1 MFEAA
6 WRAWPLSGI
15 PGDSL
20 SSRVRIWIASWRIL
34 PAMSSKLSHS
44 QGSTCIF
51 GPYSG
56 LHWDF
61 PVTSACFCFK
71 TALPV
76 ICQWCSWCFPV
87 FHSFYESH
95 ATLHD
100 FGTCLERTIS
110 NCDGVEITRTISQPS
125 FSIFFIDFC
134 QFCVEKTPTAQP
146 RRISVIS
153 PTVLSHIPGTVS
165 TGQLWSTRE
174 REWNLARPSI
184 FFVCF
189 CYLCICCSCPDSDS
203 CCCCWASWP
212 HPTDEYTRFFL
223 AASVLVLGATRMH
236 HGASCDIMGEKNL
249 VYIYIH
255 FSIFNI
261 IFMTF
266 TDEGNGSAFQ
276 CINMPDVSYVVPEYD
291 YDPDRSSPVSSPKL
305 CTKDISE
312 AYDLLCT
319 VQAVTAPPERPVS
332 WLGASNTLSQ
342 FASHNNYNNI

>member
-34 PAMSSKLSHS
+34 PAMSSQTVPLPRQHVYLWPHI
-44 QGSTCIF
+44 QGFIETFLWLQRVFVS
-51 GPYSG
+51 
-56 LHWDF
+56 
-61 PVTSACFCFK
+61 K

-146 RRISVIS
+146 RRISVSS

-174 REWNLARPSI
+174 
-184 FFVCF
+184 
-189 CYLCICCSCPDSDS
+189 
-203 CCCCWASWP
+203 
-212 HPTDEYTRFFL
+212 
-223 AASVLVLGATRMH
+223 TRME
-236 HGASCDIMGEKNL
+236 SCQAK
-249 VYIYIH
+249 H
-255 FSIFNI
+255 FLRLFLLLMYLLFLSWFWLFAVAVGLPDPTPQTNI
-261 IFMTF
+261 LDF
-266 TDEGNGSAFQ
+266 S
-276 CINMPDVSYVVPEYD
+276 
-291 YDPDRSSPVSSPKL
+291 
-305 CTKDISE
+305 
-312 AYDLLCT
+312 
-319 VQAVTAPPERPVS
+319 
-332 WLGASNTLSQ
+332 
-342 FASHNNYNNI
+342 